1 MRKSDFKVY
10 GFLVLL
16 IASCLPSARAYD
28 DLNSYVR
35 LLNGFP
41 NVTCNFEN
49 DCTWR
54 WSPDTFSN
62 VSAADMR
69 AKVLNKVYAYHAPST
84 DADKNENG

>member
-28 DLNSYVR
+28 DLNLYVR
-35 LLNGFP
+35 YLNGFP
-41 NVTCNFEN
+41 NVTCNFET
-49 DCTWR
+49 DCTWK
-54 WSPDTFSN
+54 WSADTFSN
-62 VSAADMR
+62 VSAADTK
-69 AKVLNKVYAYHAPST
+69 AKLESKSYHAPST